1 MRLIALIAAVAASV
15 TAIACAEAQDLP
27 RRAGAVDE
35 TYPGVE
41 VAYTS
46 VADSKSND
54 MRVIVTK
61 PAGAGRFATV
71 FVTGWLS
78 CDSIEAPP
86 TTRDPSGLIF
96 RAIAQT
102 PGLALA
108 RMDKAGVGDS
118 EGDCAA
124 TDFNTELAAYRAAF
138 RKMRSME
145 FVDSNRIFILGIS
158 NGGGYAP
165 LVAEGSP
172 VAGYVTVGGW
182 SRTWYEHMLDIER
195 NRYVLDGKAPA
206 EVPSLVS
213 RSATLYHD
221 VLIKGRAPDAV
232 IEAEPT
238 LRSAWDSEDTKTLYG
253 RPVAYYQQLQ
263 ALNLTEAWSKVRAP
277 TLALWGEHD
286 WIMSRRDSEGI
297 VAHVNANAP
306 GAAQL
311 VVLPNA
317 GHTMQNYP
325 DLKTA
330 YNGRQGPFDQSIAA
344 RIIDWLRAR
353 TG

>member
-1 MRLIALIAAVAASV
+1 MRLTALIAAIAANV
-15 TAIACAEAQDLP
+15 ITIVRAEAQEPP

-41 VAYTS
+41 VTYTS
-46 VADSKSND
+46 VPDPRGND
-54 MRVIVTK
+54 MRVIVTR
-61 PAGAGRFATV
+61 PVGAGRFPTV
-71 FVTGWLS
+71 FVVGWLS
-78 CDSIEAPP
+78 CNSIEAPP
-86 TTRDPSGLIF
+86 TTRDPSGLVF

-102 PGLALA
+102 PSFVLV

-138 RKMRSME
+138 RKMQSMD
-145 FVDSNRIFILGIS
+145 FVDPNRIFILGIS

-172 VAGYVTVGGW
+172 VSGYVTVGGW

-206 EVPSLVS
+206 EIPSLVS

-221 VLIKGRAPDAV
+221 VLIKGRAPEAV
-232 IEAEPT
+232 IEAEPA

-263 ALNLTEAWSKVRAP
+263 ALNLTEAWSNARAP
-277 TLALWGEHD
+277 ALVLWGEHD

-297 VAHVNANAP
+297 VAHVNASAP

-330 YNGRQGPFDQSIAA
+330 YNGRQGPFDQSNAT
-344 RIIDWLRAR
+344 RIVDWLKARA
-353 TG
+353 G

>member
-1 MRLIALIAAVAASV
+1 MRPTTLIAAAAASV
-15 TAIACAEAQDLP
+15 TAIACAEAQELP
-27 RRAGAVDE
+27 RRAGAVNE
-35 TYPGVE
+35 AYPGVD
-41 VAYTS
+41 VTYTS
-46 VADSKSND
+46 VPDSRGND

-61 PAGAGRFATV
+61 PAAAGKFATV
-71 FVTGWLS
+71 FVAGWLS
-78 CDSIEAPP
+78 CDSIEAPA
-86 TTRDPSGLIF
+86 TTRDPSGLVF
-96 RAIAQT
+96 RAIAQM
-102 PGLALA
+102 PGFVLV

-138 RKMRSME
+138 RRMRSMD
-145 FVDSNRIFILGIS
+145 FVDPNRIFILGIS

-165 LVAEGSP
+165 LAAEGAP

-195 NRYVLDGKAPA
+195 NRYTLDGRSPT
-206 EVPSLVS
+206 EITTLVS

-221 VLIKGRAPDAV
+221 VLIKGRQPEAV
-232 IEAEPT
+232 IKAEPA
-238 LRSAWDSEDTKTLYG
+238 LRTAWDSEDTKSLYG

-263 ALNLTEAWSKVRAP
+263 QLNLTEAWSKVRVP
-277 TLALWGEHD
+277 TLVLWGQYD
-286 WIMSRRDSEGI
+286 WIMSRHDSEGI
-297 VAHVNANAP
+297 VNHINANTL

-325 DLKTA
+325 NLKTSF
-330 YNGRQGPFDQSIAA
+330 NGRQSPFDQAIAT
-344 RIIDWLRAR
+344 RITDWLKAHAK
-353 TG
+353 